1 MSQKTR
7 PCIALDAMGG
17 DDAPK
22 SVVLGAVDAAE
33 RYANELEVVLVGDA
47 AAIEQVRPASELA
60 RLGIEVVH
68 STESVGMGESATSS
82 YRKKQDSSIAVA
94 NRLVSEG
101 RADAL
106 VSAGNTGAV
115 VTASLLGL
123 SRLKGVLRPAIASIV
138 PTVHGRC
145 LLLDVGAVAD
155 AKPANL
161 YQFAVMGRVYAETV
175 YGTVKPRVGLL
186 NIGEE
191 REKGSDLYKQS
202 FRLLEERAE
211 YLNFIGNVE
220 GRDVLSGDVDVVVC
234 DGFTGNVLL
243 KFAESIIGVVNG
255 TIRKELKQSL
265 VARFGALLMKPVF
278 VRLKSRLNYEEVG
291 GAPLLGVNGIVVIAH
306 GSSSPLAIRN
316 AIHMAAAMAQE
327 GVVAKIGEELSREL
341 LREEAAG

>member
-1 MSQKTR
+1 
-7 PCIALDAMGG
+7 MGG
-17 DDAPK
+17 DDAPL
-22 SVVLGAVDAAE
+22 SAVLGAIQAAE
-33 RYANELEVVLVGDA
+33 RFGDELQVVLVGDG
-47 AAIEQVRPASELA
+47 AAIERVRPAHELEK
-60 RLGIEVVH
+60 LGMEIVH
-68 STESVGMGESATSS
+68 SSESVGMGESATGS

-101 RADAL
+101 KVDAI

-123 SRLKGVLRPAIASIV
+123 SRIKGVLRPAIASIV
-138 PTVHGRC
+138 PTVHGRS

-161 YQFAVMGRVYAETV
+161 FQFAVMGRVYAETV
-175 YGTVKPRVGLL
+175 QGTKKPRVGLL

-191 REKGSDLYKQS
+191 REKGSDLYKQA
-202 FRLLEERAE
+202 FRLLEERAAE
-211 YLNFIGNVE
+211 INFIGNVE

-255 TIRKELKQSL
+255 TIRKELGKSL
-265 VARFGALLMKPVF
+265 VHKFGALLMKPVF
-278 VRLKSRLNYEEVG
+278 AKLKARLNYEEVG

-327 GVVAKIGEELSREL
+327 RVVAKIGEELSREL
-341 LREEAAG
+341 LREEATG

>member
-1 MSQKTR
+1 
-7 PCIALDAMGG
+7 MGG
-17 DDAPK
+17 DHAPE
-22 SVVLGAVDAAE
+22 SVVLGAIQAAE
-33 RYANELEVVLVGDA
+33 RFGDDLQVVLVGDGE
-47 AAIEQVRPASELA
+47 AIARVRPHADLA
-60 RLGIEVVH
+60 ALGIEIVH
-68 STESVGMGESATSS
+68 SSESVGMGESAASS
-82 YRKKQDSSIAVA
+82 YRRKQDSSIAVA
-94 NRLVSEG
+94 CRLVTER
-101 RADAL
+101 RADAI

-123 SRLKGVLRPAIASIV
+123 SRIKGVLRPAIASIV

-161 YQFAVMGRVYAETV
+161 YQFAVMGRVYAQTV
-175 YGTVKPRVGLL
+175 HGAAKPRVGLL

-202 FRLLEERAE
+202 FLLLEERAAD
-211 YLNFIGNVE
+211 LNFVGNVE
-220 GRDVLSGDVDVVVC
+220 GRDVLGGDVDVVVC

-255 TIRKELKQSL
+255 TIRKELGQS
-265 VARFGALLMKPVF
+265 VVFRFGALLMKPVF
-278 VRLKSRLNYEEVG
+278 AKLKSRLNYEEVG

-316 AIHMAAAMAQE
+316 AIRMGAAMAQE
-327 GVVAKIGEELSREL
+327 GVVARIGEELSREL
-341 LREEAAG
+341 LREEATG